1 MSDKPRVLTDAY
13 GPVFVVTIN
22 SIEARNAVDGVA
34 ASALLEPFITFEAR
48 NDLKV
53 AVLTGTGGA
62 FCAGLTSKQ
71 LGRRGRTIL
80 SPRARP
86 MVPLD
91 PLGFRSIS
99 PLLQLYRGMRLRGV
113 LSLPVG
119 AIFVLPM
126 RQLSLTFFVV
136 AGFCH

>member
-34 ASALLEPFITFEAR
+34 ASALLEPCITFEAR

-62 FCAGLTSKQ
+62 FCSGLT
-71 LGRRGRTIL
+71 
-80 SPRARP
+80 
-86 MVPLD
+86 
-91 PLGFRSIS
+91 
-99 PLLQLYRGMRLRGV
+99 
-113 LSLPVG
+113 
-119 AIFVLPM
+119 
-126 RQLSLTFFVV
+126 
-136 AGFCH
+136 